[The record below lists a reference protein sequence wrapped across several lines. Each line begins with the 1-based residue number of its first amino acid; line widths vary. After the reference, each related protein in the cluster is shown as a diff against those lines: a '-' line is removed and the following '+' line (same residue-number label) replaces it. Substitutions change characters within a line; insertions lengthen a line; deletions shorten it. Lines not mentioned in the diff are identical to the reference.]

1 MSQWEQKQQWIKKEK
16 RNYHNWH
23 HNRLQPSERV
33 TRLCLASIHAVLLGL
48 KFLAQVQKEAREI
61 PLPSPV
67 PRAVNNLVASRA
79 AVRSFVMQW
88 KTIYISSMIDGS

>member
-1 MSQWEQKQQWIKKEK
+1 MRAWTGAGESADPPVSTP
-16 RNYHNWH
+16 NAVP
-23 HNRLQPSERV
+23 RLRPA
-33 TRLCLASIHAVLLGL
+33 TA
-48 KFLAQVQKEAREI
+48 VQKEAREI

-88 KTIYISSMIDGS
+88 KTIYISSMIDGA